1 MMRYIVR
8 AHAGG
13 ERLLIGTF
21 EAISPSHAIEKSGNA
36 FKEWA
41 AEELDVDPED
51 LIFEVE
57 EEFL

>member
-21 EAISPSHAIEKSGNA
+21 EASSPSHALEKA
-36 FKEWA
+36 RKEFEEWA